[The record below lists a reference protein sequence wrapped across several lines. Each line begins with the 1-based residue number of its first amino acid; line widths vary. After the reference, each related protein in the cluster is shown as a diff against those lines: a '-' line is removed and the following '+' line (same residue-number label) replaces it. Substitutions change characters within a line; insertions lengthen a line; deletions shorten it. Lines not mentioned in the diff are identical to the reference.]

1 MDKLKKY
8 EKAILKILN
17 DYSKIKYANVEG
29 ENQII
34 ADKQN
39 HRYQV
44 VTLGWEDNVY
54 INDCPIRFD
63 IINGKIWIQ
72 QNSTE
77 WEVGEMLNQMGVPK
91 SDIVLGFLKPSTPGR
106 FIIWCRIESMVLI
119 SQPILLSTIINE
131 IRLLVRCLFL
141 HPILQ

>member
-1 MDKLKKY
+1 MDKIKKY
-8 EKAILKILN
+8 QKSILKILN
-17 DYSKIKYANVEG
+17 DYSKIKYTNVDG
-29 ENQII
+29 ENQVI

-54 INDCPIRFD
+54 INDCPMRFD

-77 WEVGEMLNQMGVPK
+77 WEVGEMLNHMGVPK
-91 SDIVLGFLKPSTPGR
+91 SDIVLGFLKPSTR
-106 FIIWCRIESMVLI
+106 AFTDYAVA
-119 SQPILLSTIINE
+119 
-131 IRLLVRCLFL
+131 
-141 HPILQ
+141 